1 MNYKFKSGWNA
12 AKKDRDVLT
21 QWENE
26 LIPIMAASRRIAK
39 NNDWDDVQSF
49 SEFTVMANSLG
60 YFRGM
65 KDGR

>member
-1 MNYKFKSGWNA
+1 MNYKFKSGWTA
-12 AKKDRDVLT
+12 AKKDRDVLI

-49 SEFTVMANSLG
+49 S
-60 YFRGM
+60 
-65 KDGR
+65 

>member
-1 MNYKFKSGWNA
+1 MNYKFKSGWEA
-12 AKKDRDVLT
+12 AKKDRGVLT

-26 LIPIMAASRRIAK
+26 QIPIMAASRRIAK
-39 NNDWDDVQSF
+39 NNDWDDAQSF

>member
-1 MNYKFKSGWNA
+1 MNYKFKSGENA

-26 LIPIMAASRRIAK
+26 LIPIMVASRRIAK

-49 SEFTVMANSLG
+49 SEFTVMANPLG
-60 YFRGM
+60 YFRGR
-65 KDGR
+65 KDA